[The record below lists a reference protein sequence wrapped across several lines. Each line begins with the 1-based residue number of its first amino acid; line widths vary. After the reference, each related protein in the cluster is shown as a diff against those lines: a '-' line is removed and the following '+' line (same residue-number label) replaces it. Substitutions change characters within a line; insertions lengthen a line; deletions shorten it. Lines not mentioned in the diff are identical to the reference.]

1 VRKRLNPNTSEA
13 GVKISRRFA
22 TLLLAGVS
30 VFAATAILA
39 SNAAAQN
46 GGWMVVRAEY
56 GFRAQHTDVSGIV
69 KDLVSRGGM
78 NGFIAVNNQMMGGD
92 PAPGADKTLK
102 IFARNGQGQD
112 QEFDYREGAFVPANM
127 FFVERADGDP
137 GEHAEGDDH
146 PDDGDHFAGGRDHD
160 DWNRVSIE
168 QAFWGAQGRMVPVTD
183 VLQHMLRNGAL
194 TVVANNA
201 SLGIDPAPGAGKIL
215 IVVYSVHGKEQAA
228 AASEGHMLTLP

>member
-1 VRKRLNPNTSEA
+1 MKT
-13 GVKISRRFA
+13 SRRFV
-22 TLLLAGVS
+22 TLWLLAIS
-30 VFAATAILA
+30 VTAVVAMWGSLT
-39 SNAAAQN
+39 AAQT

-56 GFRAQHTDVSGIV
+56 GFRAQHTDVTEIV

-92 PAPGADKTLK
+92 PAPGADKTLR

-127 FFVERADGDP
+127 FFVARGGDGD
-137 GEHAEGDDH
+137 EHADRDDH
-146 PDDGDHFAGGRDHD
+146 HDDGDHFAGRRDRD
-160 DWNRVSIE
+160 DSNRVSIE

-183 VLQHMLRNGAL
+183 VLQHMMRDGAL

-201 SLGIDPAPGAGKIL
+201 SMGVDPAPGAGKIL
-215 IVVYSVHGKEQAA
+215 IVIYSVHGKEQAA

>member
-1 VRKRLNPNTSEA
+1 MLGVRAE
-13 GVKISRRFA
+13 
-22 TLLLAGVS
+22 
-30 VFAATAILA
+30 
-39 SNAAAQN
+39 AQN

-56 GFRAQHTDVSGIV
+56 GFRAQRADVSGIV

-102 IFARNGQGQD
+102 IFARNGQGRD
-112 QEFDYREGAFVPANM
+112 QEFDYREGALVPANM
-127 FFVERADGDP
+127 FFAARGGDR
-137 GEHAEGDDH
+137 DDH
-146 PDDGDHFAGGRDHD
+146 ADRDDHHDDGNHFAGGRDRD
-160 DWNRVSIE
+160 DWNKVNIE

-183 VLQHMLRNGAL
+183 LLQHMVRDGTL

-201 SLGIDPAPGAGKIL
+201 SMGVDPAPGAGKIL
-215 IVVYSVHGKEQAA
+215 IVVYQYHGKEQAA